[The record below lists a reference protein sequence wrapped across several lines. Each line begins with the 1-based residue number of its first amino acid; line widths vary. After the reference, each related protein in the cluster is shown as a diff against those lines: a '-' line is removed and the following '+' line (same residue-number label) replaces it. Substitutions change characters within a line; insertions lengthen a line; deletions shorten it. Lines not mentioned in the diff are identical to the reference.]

1 MSVDLSAN
9 TQAID
14 RDRVQELLV
23 KTSRT
28 FALCIPM
35 MPGMLRDALGLGYL
49 LLRNADTI
57 EDAYR
62 WPKARRIELLET
74 YKQLLEH
81 PDPQTAQQFS
91 EIFNDAEDLENPDHL
106 ELLQSTPYLLEQVDL
121 LPTPYIEAITEHVL
135 RVIEWMQKWVALHD
149 DHNRLALLRIKQLD
163 DYCYAVAGIV
173 GELVTSLISLY
184 KPTLKGTRLLVLKS
198 LETASGRGLQLT
210 NIIKDVF
217 RDHQQGR
224 YYIPQ
229 EYLPFENGGAHDGLM
244 PIVAH
249 AYRNL
254 CLGRE
259 YVRAMPE
266 DEFDIRKAIL
276 VPLLLAVATLRHLLE
291 NLDGLFEG
299 ADVKI
304 SRETVV
310 EILMLADQVAGG
322 NSEVQQAWD
331 DISGPLLELDGT
343 NMLVP
348 KPA

>member
-1 MSVDLSAN
+1 MSIDITADSK
-9 TQAID
+9 TID
-14 RDRVQELLV
+14 RDRLQELLV
-23 KTSRT
+23 ATSRT

-74 YKQLLEH
+74 YKKLLEH
-81 PDPQTAQQFS
+81 PDPQTAQEFA
-91 EIFNDAEDLENPDHL
+91 EMFNEGEDLENADHL
-106 ELLQSTPYLLEQVDL
+106 ELLQSTPYLIEQVAL
-121 LPTPYIEAITEHVL
+121 LPKPYVEAITEHVL
-135 RVIEWMQKWVALHD
+135 RVIEWMQKWVGLHD
-149 DHNRLALLRIKQLD
+149 EHNRLTLLRIKQLD

-184 KPTLKGTRLLVLKS
+184 RPTLNITRLLVLKS

-229 EYLPFENGGAHDGLM
+229 EYLPFENGGAHEGLM

-266 DEFDIRKAIL
+266 EEFDIRKAVL

-299 ADVKI
+299 ADIKI

-322 NSEVQQAWD
+322 NTDVQRAWD
-331 DISGPLLELDGT
+331 DVSGPLLELDGT
-343 NMLVP
+343 KMLVP
-348 KPA
+348 KLA

>member
-1 MSVDLSAN
+1 MSDSSQ
-9 TQAID
+9 TID
-14 RDRVQELLV
+14 RDRNQELLFA
-23 KTSRT
+23 TSRT

-35 MPGMLRDALGLGYL
+35 MPSMLRDALGLGYL

-62 WPKARRIELLET
+62 WPKSRRIELLQT
-74 YKQLLEH
+74 YKRLLQYPESQAAREFAGMF
-81 PDPQTAQQFS
+81 D
-91 EIFNDAEDLENPDHL
+91 DGEDLENPDHL
-106 ELLQSTPYLLEQVDL
+106 KLLQSTPYLLEQVDL
-121 LPTPYIEAITEHVL
+121 LPKPYVEAITEHVV
-135 RVIEWMQKWVALHD
+135 RVIEWMQKWVAMHD
-149 DHNRLALLRIKQLD
+149 DQNRLKLLRLKQLD

-173 GELVTSLISLY
+173 GELSTSLIGLY
-184 KPTLKGTRLLVLKS
+184 RPTLKGTQLLVMRS
-198 LETASGRGLQLT
+198 LETACGAGLQLT

-229 EYLPFENGGAHDGLM
+229 EYLPFENSGTHEGLM

-266 DEFDIRKAIL
+266 EEFDIRKAIL

-304 SRETVV
+304 SRETVA

-322 NSEVQQAWD
+322 NIEVQRAWD
-331 DISGPLLELDGT
+331 DLSGPLLELDGT
-343 NMLVP
+343 NMLEP

>member
-1 MSVDLSAN
+1 MSVN
-9 TQAID
+9 PQTID
-14 RDRVQELLV
+14 RDRLQELLV
-23 KTSRT
+23 ATSRT

-62 WPKARRIELLET
+62 WPKSRRIELLES
-74 YKQLLEH
+74 YKQLLEY
-81 PDPQTAQQFS
+81 PDPQTAHQFA
-91 EIFNDAEDLENPDHL
+91 EMFDEGEDLEDPDHL
-106 ELLQSTPYLLEQVDL
+106 ELLQSTPYLIEQVSL
-121 LPTPYIEAITEHVL
+121 LPAPYIEAIIEHVL
-135 RVIEWMQKWVALHD
+135 RVIEWMQKWVDFHD
-149 DHNRLALLRIKQLD
+149 GQNRLTLFRLKQLD

-184 KPTLKGTRLLVLKS
+184 RPTLKGTRLLVLKS

-229 EYLPFENGGAHDGLM
+229 EYLPFENGGSHEGLM

-259 YVRAMPE
+259 YVRAVPE
-266 DEFDIRKAIL
+266 EELDIRKAIL

-322 NSEVQQAWD
+322 NTDVQRAWD
-331 DISGPLLELDGT
+331 DVSGPLRELDGT
-343 NMLVP
+343 NMLVA

>member
-1 MSVDLSAN
+1 MSVNVSAN
-9 TQAID
+9 SQTID
-14 RDRVQELLV
+14 RDRLQELLV
-23 KTSRT
+23 ATSRT

-35 MPGMLRDALGLGYL
+35 MPGMLSDALGLGYL

-62 WPKARRIELLET
+62 WPKSRRIELLET
-74 YKQLLEH
+74 YKKLIHH
-81 PDPQTAQQFS
+81 PDPRTAQQFADMFDDGDGL
-91 EIFNDAEDLENPDHL
+91 EDADHL
-106 ELLQSTPYLLEQVDL
+106 ELLQSTPYLMEQVAL
-121 LPTPYIEAITEHVL
+121 LPAPYVEAITEHVS
-135 RVIEWMQKWVALHD
+135 RVIDWMQMWVGMHD
-149 DHNRLALLRIKQLD
+149 EHNRLTLLRIKQLD

-184 KPTLKGTRLLVLKS
+184 RPTLKGTRLLILKS

-229 EYLPFENGGAHDGLM
+229 EYLPFENGGSHEGLM

-259 YVRAMPE
+259 YISAVPE
-266 DEFDIRKAIL
+266 EELDIRKAIL
-276 VPLLLAVATLRHLLE
+276 VPMLLAVATLRHLIE

-304 SRETVV
+304 SREKVA

-322 NSEVQQAWD
+322 NSEVRQAWD
-331 DISGPLLELDGT
+331 DISGPLAELDGT
-343 NMLVP
+343 YMLEP